1 MTHDVRG
8 IPHMFG
14 LFEDVETEVLALVM
28 ENAGES
34 LSICRLPDKR
44 NRYGLTVSESEKTGF
59 MEVLKSIHAVGVRH
73 RDLRIDN
80 LTINRDGDP
89 YIIDFDRAA
98 LEADEE
104 SQERERHNLNFT
116 LKGYG
121 EPCLSR
127 ETPEPGD
134 EIY

>member
-1 MTHDVRG
+1 
-8 IPHMFG
+8 
-14 LFEDVETEVLALVM
+14 
-28 ENAGES
+28 
-34 LSICRLPDKR
+34 
-44 NRYGLTVSESEKTGF
+44 

-104 SQERERHNLNFT
+104 SHERERNNLKLT

-121 EPCLSR
+121 DPRLSR
-127 ETPEPGD
+127 ETFES
-134 EIY
+134 ERATF